1 MNGVHL
7 LVERFGKGDAILIG
21 QACFEFG
28 TYQLAL
34 IDVLLIALKL
44 GQERLVGVSLDPWI
58 CRNTIRKARL
68 KQHLIGYQRCHGS
81 VLHVFIRQ
89 VLGERGF
96 AHSQHTQQKNSH
108 GAANHTGS

>member
-21 QACFEFG
+21 LACFEFG

-58 CRNTIRKARL
+58 CRSTIRKARL